1 MKSARLRPARYILVG
16 ATCAALYNAVMIL
29 GEWAGLGYVTSSIL
43 SLVVVIPTGYLL
55 HAGFTFGRDR
65 SWSAFFRFAGSI
77 LAGFPISLLTV
88 ALLSGGAGLPMT
100 IVAPIATLVL
110 FVWNYATAHW
120 AILGRF
126 RFR

>member
-1 MKSARLRPARYILVG
+1 
-16 ATCAALYNAVMIL
+16 MIL
-29 GEWAGLGYVTSSIL
+29 GEWAGFGYVTSSIL
-43 SLVVVIPTGYLL
+43 SLFVVIPTGYLL

-65 SWSAFFRFAGSI
+65 SWSAFFRFAGSV

-88 ALLSGGAGLPMT
+88 ALLSGGAGLPMVV
-100 IVAPIATLVL
+100 VAPIATLVL

-126 RFR
+126 GIR